1 MMMQSVYI
9 FIHLPISFAICISIS
24 FSFAIC
30 SLFIPPS
37 AVGFSLLAR
46 ANWLKIFYIIR
57 YSIYQNRNHKIIC

>member
-9 FIHLPISFAICISIS
+9 FIHLPISFAICISI
-24 FSFAIC
+24 SFAIC

-46 ANWLKIFYIIR
+46 ANWLKIFYIFR
-57 YSIYQNRNHKIIC
+57 YSIYQNRNHKIIR